1 MASVTTNE
9 TRNQDATLYVGDLD
23 VRVNEAILWELMLQ
37 VGPVV
42 SVYIPRDK
50 LTRDHSGYGFVEFQA
65 ERDAEYAMKIMTG
78 VRLFGRPIRCNK
90 TTHGKDKQI
99 HDVGANLFIGNLS
112 AELDERSL
120 YDIFSRFGVLIAAP
134 KIMRDPTTNMSKGF
148 AFVNF
153 DSFESSDAAIES
165 LNGQFLSGRKISVTY
180 ALKKDSK
187 TERHGSMA
195 ERVLA
200 ANNPNRA
207 FAKMR
212 ALAATVALPGVS
224 APMTAPM
231 PVPAAA
237 VSPVAPPPAAL
248 AMRSPMPLVAPPGM
262 IPPQGMPPGM
272 VPPPGMAPPSGLP
285 VPVPNPANMPPSMQP
300 FGGPPAGY

>member
-1 MASVTTNE
+1 MTSVTTNE

-23 VRVNEAILWELMLQ
+23 VRVNEALLWELMLQ

-65 ERDAEYAMKIMTG
+65 ELDAEYAMKIMTG
-78 VRLFGRPIRCNK
+78 VRMFGRPIRCNK

-112 AELDERSL
+112 PELDERSL

-134 KIMRDPTTNMSKGF
+134 KIMRDPTTNLSKGF
-148 AFVNF
+148 AFINY

-187 TERHGSMA
+187 TERHGTMA

-212 ALAATVALPGVS
+212 AMAATMPLPGVS
-224 APMTAPM
+224 APMSA
-231 PVPAAA
+231 PVPVSAAA
-237 VSPVAPPPAAL
+237 VATVIPSAMPMQRQSMPSMAPPP
-248 AMRSPMPLVAPPGM
+248 GM
-262 IPPQGMPPGM
+262 M
-272 VPPPGMAPPSGLP
+272 PPPGMAPPPGMVGGPPPGVAPLP
-285 VPVPNPANMPPSMQP
+285 VPHNLPPGL
-300 FGGPPAGY
+300 GGPPPGY